1 MEPVDIN
8 SKELQELKSEFNDLK
23 ETLNK
28 QRIVNKELLD
38 QIRRQKTSFIGKDLA
53 KRMSMDIITIPMIIV
68 ICHAVG
74 WPIWFAVAVS
84 IWALIDLIAVLV
96 GRKKFDTR
104 RKMLDGDVLTVAK
117 TVKEYKRFYH
127 LSVVVG
133 AIPAVAL
140 VAFVLIRIY
149 TQSAPDENMLFPTA
163 IYIFTCV
170 AGVLYAVKTY
180 RKKMEACDNLIDV
193 KTYRKKMEAC
203 DNLIDSLER
212 E

>member
-1 MEPVDIN
+1 MSKTMEPVDIN

-28 QRIVNKELLD
+28 QRIVNQELLE
-38 QIRRQKTSFIGKDLA
+38 QIRKQKASFIGKDLT

-84 IWALIDLIAVLV
+84 IWALIDLVAVLV
-96 GRKKFDTR
+96 GREKFDT
-104 RKMLDGDVLTVAK
+104 RKMLDGDVLTAAK

-149 TQSAPDENMLFPTA
+149 TQSVPDENMLLPTA

-170 AGVLYAVKTY
+170 AGVLFS
-180 RKKMEACDNLIDV
+180 V

-203 DNLIDSLER
+203 DNLIDSLEN

>member
-1 MEPVDIN
+1 MSKTMEPVDIN

-28 QRIVNKELLD
+28 QRIVNKELLA
-38 QIRRQKTSFIGKDLA
+38 QVQKQKASFIGKDLA

-68 ICHAVG
+68 ICHAIG
-74 WPIWFAVAVS
+74 WPMWFAAAVS
-84 IWALIDLIAVLV
+84 IWALIDLVAVLV
-96 GRKKFDTR
+96 GRKKFDAQ
-104 RKMLDGDVLTVAK
+104 KMLGDDVLTAAK
-117 TVKEYKRFYH
+117 TVKDYKRFYH

-180 RKKMEACDNLIDV
+180 RKKMEACDNLIH
-193 KTYRKKMEAC
+193 
-203 DNLIDSLER
+203 SLENQ
-212 E
+212 

>member
-1 MEPVDIN
+1 MSKTMEPVDIN
-8 SKELQELKSEFNDLK
+8 SKELQELKSEYNDLK

-28 QRIVNKELLD
+28 QRIVNKELLE
-38 QIRRQKTSFIGKDLA
+38 QIRKQKTSFIGKDLT
-53 KRMSMDIITIPMIIV
+53 KRMSLDIITIPMIIV

-84 IWALIDLIAVLV
+84 IWALIDLVAVLV
-96 GRKKFDTR
+96 GRKKFDT

-180 RKKMEACDNLIDV
+180 RK
-193 KTYRKKMEAC
+193 TMEAC

>member
-1 MEPVDIN
+1 MSKTMEPVDIN

-28 QRIVNKELLD
+28 QRIVNKELLA
-38 QIRRQKTSFIGKDLA
+38 QVQKQKASFIGKDLA

-68 ICHAVG
+68 ICHAIG
-74 WPIWFAVAVS
+74 WPMWFAAAVS
-84 IWALIDLIAVLV
+84 VWALIDLLAVLV
-96 GRKKFDTR
+96 GRKRFDTQ
-104 RKMLDGDVLTVAK
+104 KMLDDDVLTVAK
-117 TVKEYKRFYH
+117 TVKEYKKFYH
-127 LSVVVG
+127 LSMMIG

-140 VAFVLIRIY
+140 VAFILIRIY

-170 AGVLYAVKTY
+170 AGVLFS
-180 RKKMEACDNLIDV
+180 V

-203 DNLIDSLER
+203 DNLIDSLENKS
-212 E
+212 ESITA

>member
-28 QRIVNKELLD
+28 QRIVNKELLA
-38 QIRRQKTSFIGKDLA
+38 QVQKQKASFIGKDLA

-74 WPIWFAVAVS
+74 WPMWFAAAVS
-84 IWALIDLIAVLV
+84 IWALIDLVAVLV
-96 GRKKFDTR
+96 GRKKFDTQ
-104 RKMLDGDVLTVAK
+104 KMLDDDVLTAAK

-127 LSVVVG
+127 LSVVIG

-149 TQSAPDENMLFPTA
+149 TQTAPDENMLFPTA

-180 RKKMEACDNLIDV
+180 RKKMEACDNLID
-193 KTYRKKMEAC
+193 
-203 DNLIDSLER
+203 SLER

>member
-1 MEPVDIN
+1 MDPVDIN

-28 QRIVNKELLD
+28 QRIVNQELLE
-38 QIRRQKTSFIGKDLA
+38 QIRKQKASFIGKDLT

-84 IWALIDLIAVLV
+84 IWALIDLVAVLV
-96 GRKKFDTR
+96 GRKRFDTQ
-104 RKMLDGDVLTVAK
+104 KMLDGDVLTVAK

-180 RKKMEACDNLIDV
+180 RKKMEACDNLI
-193 KTYRKKMEAC
+193 E
-203 DNLIDSLER
+203 SLES

>member
-8 SKELQELKSEFNDLK
+8 SKELQELKSEYNDLK

-28 QRIVNKELLD
+28 QRIVNKELLE
-38 QIRRQKTSFIGKDLA
+38 QIRKQKTSFIGKDLT
-53 KRMSMDIITIPMIIV
+53 KRMSLDIITIPMIIV

-84 IWALIDLIAVLV
+84 LWALIDLIAVLV

-104 RKMLDGDVLTVAK
+104 KMLDDDVLTAAK

-180 RKKMEACDNLIDV
+180 RKKMEACDNLI
-193 KTYRKKMEAC
+193 E
-203 DNLIDSLER
+203 SLEN

>member
-28 QRIVNKELLD
+28 QRIVNKELLE
-38 QIRRQKTSFIGKDLA
+38 QIRKQKTSFIGKDLT
-53 KRMSMDIITIPMIIV
+53 KRMSLDIITIPMIIV

-84 IWALIDLIAVLV
+84 IWALIDLVAVLV

-104 RKMLDGDVLTVAK
+104 KMLDDDVLTAAK

-127 LSVVVG
+127 LSMVVG

-180 RKKMEACDNLIDV
+180 RKTMEACDNLI
-193 KTYRKKMEAC
+193 E
-203 DNLIDSLER
+203 SLEN

>member
-1 MEPVDIN
+1 MSKTMEPVDIN

-28 QRIVNKELLD
+28 QQIVNKELLE
-38 QIRRQKTSFIGKDLA
+38 QIRKQKTSFIGKDLT

-84 IWALIDLIAVLV
+84 IWALIDLLAVLV
-96 GRKKFDTR
+96 GRKKFDTQ
-104 RKMLDGDVLTVAK
+104 KMLGDDVLTAAK
-117 TVKEYKRFYH
+117 TVKDYKRFYH
-127 LSVVVG
+127 LSMVIG

-140 VAFVLIRIY
+140 VAYVLIRIY
-149 TQSAPDENMLFPTA
+149 TQSASDENMLLPTA

-180 RKKMEACDNLIDV
+180 RKKMEACDNLI
-193 KTYRKKMEAC
+193 E
-203 DNLIDSLER
+203 SLEN

>member
-38 QIRRQKTSFIGKDLA
+38 QIRKQKTSFIGKDLT
-53 KRMSMDIITIPMIIV
+53 KRMSLDIITIPMIIV

-74 WPIWFAVAVS
+74 WPMWFAAAVS
-84 IWALIDLIAVLV
+84 IWALIDLLAVLV

-104 RKMLDGDVLTVAK
+104 KMLDDDVLTAAK

-180 RKKMEACDNLIDV
+180 RKKMEACDNLI
-193 KTYRKKMEAC
+193 E
-203 DNLIDSLER
+203 SLEN

>member
-28 QRIVNKELLD
+28 QRIVNKELLA
-38 QIRRQKTSFIGKDLA
+38 QVQKQKASFIGKDLA

-68 ICHAVG
+68 ICHAIG
-74 WPIWFAVAVS
+74 WPMWFTA
-84 IWALIDLIAVLV
+84 
-96 GRKKFDTR
+96 
-104 RKMLDGDVLTVAK
+104 AK

-180 RKKMEACDNLIDV
+180 RKKMEACDNLI
-193 KTYRKKMEAC
+193 E
-203 DNLIDSLER
+203 SLEN

>member
-8 SKELQELKSEFNDLK
+8 SKELQELKSEYNDLK

-28 QRIVNKELLD
+28 QRIVNKELLE
-38 QIRRQKTSFIGKDLA
+38 QIRKQKTSFIGKDLT

-84 IWALIDLIAVLV
+84 IWAAIDLLAVLV

-104 RKMLDGDVLTVAK
+104 KMLDDDVLTAAK

-170 AGVLYAVKTY
+170 AGVLFS
-180 RKKMEACDNLIDV
+180 V

-203 DNLIDSLER
+203 DNLIDSLES

>member
-28 QRIVNKELLD
+28 QRIVNKELLA
-38 QIRRQKTSFIGKDLA
+38 QVQKQKASFIGKDLA

-68 ICHAVG
+68 ICHAIG
-74 WPIWFAVAVS
+74 WPMWFAAAVS
-84 IWALIDLIAVLV
+84 IWALIDLLAVLV
-96 GRKKFDTR
+96 GRKKFDTQ
-104 RKMLDGDVLTVAK
+104 KMLDDDVLTVAK

-127 LSVVVG
+127 LSMVIG

-140 VAFVLIRIY
+140 VAYVLIRIY
-149 TQSAPDENMLFPTA
+149 TQSASDENMLFPTA

-170 AGVLYAVKTY
+170 AGVLFSVKTY
-180 RKKMEACDNLIDV
+180 RKKMKACDS
-193 KTYRKKMEAC
+193 
-203 DNLIDSLER
+203 LIDSLEN
-212 E
+212 

>member
-1 MEPVDIN
+1 MSKTMEPVDIN

-28 QRIVNKELLD
+28 QRIVNKDLLE
-38 QIRRQKTSFIGKDLA
+38 QIRKQKTSFIGKDLT

-84 IWALIDLIAVLV
+84 IWALIDLLAVLV
-96 GRKKFDTR
+96 GRKKFDTQ
-104 RKMLDGDVLTVAK
+104 KMLGDDVLTAAK
-117 TVKEYKRFYH
+117 TVKDYKRFYH
-127 LSVVVG
+127 LSMVIG

-140 VAFVLIRIY
+140 VAYVLIRIY
-149 TQSAPDENMLFPTA
+149 TQSASDENMLFPTA

-170 AGVLYAVKTY
+170 AGVLFSVKTY
-180 RKKMEACDNLIDV
+180 RKKMEACDSLI
-193 KTYRKKMEAC
+193 E
-203 DNLIDSLER
+203 SLEN

>member
-1 MEPVDIN
+1 MESVDIN
-8 SKELQELKSEFNDLK
+8 SKELQELKSEYNDLK

-28 QRIVNKELLD
+28 QRIVNKELLE
-38 QIRRQKTSFIGKDLA
+38 QIRKQKTSFIGKDLT

-84 IWALIDLIAVLV
+84 IWALIDLLAVLA

-104 RKMLDGDVLTVAK
+104 KMLDDDVLTAAK

-149 TQSAPDENMLFPTA
+149 TQSAPDDNMMLPTA
-163 IYIFTCV
+163 IYIFACL
-170 AGVLYAVKTY
+170 AGILLSIKTY
-180 RKKMEACDNLIDV
+180 RK
-193 KTYRKKMEAC
+193 TMEAC
-203 DNLIDSLER
+203 DNLIDSLEG

>member
-8 SKELQELKSEFNDLK
+8 SKELQELKSEYNDLK

-28 QRIVNKELLD
+28 QRIVNKELLA
-38 QIRRQKTSFIGKDLA
+38 QVQKQKTSFIGKDLA

-68 ICHAVG
+68 ICHAIG
-74 WPIWFAVAVS
+74 WPMWFAAAVS
-84 IWALIDLIAVLV
+84 LWALIDLIAVLV
-96 GRKKFDTR
+96 GRKKFDTQ
-104 RKMLDGDVLTVAK
+104 KMLDDDVLTVAK
-117 TVKEYKRFYH
+117 TVKEYKKFYH
-127 LSVVVG
+127 LSMMIG

-140 VAFVLIRIY
+140 VAFILIRIY

-170 AGVLYAVKTY
+170 AGVLFS
-180 RKKMEACDNLIDV
+180 V

-203 DNLIDSLER
+203 DNLIDSLES

>member
-28 QRIVNKELLD
+28 QRIVNKELLE
-38 QIRRQKTSFIGKDLA
+38 QIRKQKTSFIGKDLT

-74 WPIWFAVAVS
+74 WPMWFAVAVS
-84 IWALIDLIAVLV
+84 IWALIDLVAVLV

-104 RKMLDGDVLTVAK
+104 KMLDDDVLTAAK

-180 RKKMEACDNLIDV
+180 RKKMEACDNLI
-193 KTYRKKMEAC
+193 E
-203 DNLIDSLER
+203 SLEN

>member
-8 SKELQELKSEFNDLK
+8 SKELQELKSEYNDLK

-38 QIRRQKTSFIGKDLA
+38 QIRKQKTSFIGKDLT
-53 KRMSMDIITIPMIIV
+53 KRMSTDIITIPMIIV

-74 WPIWFAVAVS
+74 WPVWFAVAVS

-104 RKMLDGDVLTVAK
+104 KMLDDDVLTAAK

-140 VAFVLIRIY
+140 VAFVLVRIY
-149 TQSAPDENMLFPTA
+149 AQSAPDDNMLLPTA
-163 IYIFTCV
+163 IYIFACL
-170 AGVLYAVKTY
+170 AGIL
-180 RKKMEACDNLIDV
+180 LSI

-203 DNLIDSLER
+203 DNLIDSLES

>member
-28 QRIVNKELLD
+28 QRIVNKELLA
-38 QIRRQKTSFIGKDLA
+38 QVQKQKASFIGKDLA

-68 ICHAVG
+68 ICHAIG

-84 IWALIDLIAVLV
+84 IWALIDLVAVLV

-104 RKMLDGDVLTVAK
+104 KMLDDDVLTAAK

-180 RKKMEACDNLIDV
+180 RKKMEACDNLI
-193 KTYRKKMEAC
+193 E
-203 DNLIDSLER
+203 SLEN

>member
-1 MEPVDIN
+1 MSKTMEPVDIN
-8 SKELQELKSEFNDLK
+8 SKELQKLKSEFNELK

-28 QRIVNKELLD
+28 QRIVNKELLA
-38 QIRRQKTSFIGKDLA
+38 QVQKQKASFIGKDLA

-84 IWALIDLIAVLV
+84 IWALIDLLAVLA

-104 RKMLDGDVLTVAK
+104 KMLDDDVLTAAK

-149 TQSAPDENMLFPTA
+149 TQSVPDDNMLLPTA
-163 IYIFTCV
+163 IYIFACL
-170 AGVLYAVKTY
+170 AGIL
-180 RKKMEACDNLIDV
+180 LSV

-203 DNLIDSLER
+203 DNLIDSLEN

>member
-8 SKELQELKSEFNDLK
+8 SKELQELKSEYNDLK
-23 ETLNK
+23 ESLNK
-28 QRIVNKELLD
+28 QRIVNKELLE
-38 QIRRQKTSFIGKDLA
+38 QIRKQKTSFIGKDLT

-84 IWALIDLIAVLV
+84 IWALIDLVAVLV

-104 RKMLDGDVLTVAK
+104 KMLDDDVLTAAK

-140 VAFVLIRIY
+140 VAFVLVRIY
-149 TQSAPDENMLFPTA
+149 AQSAPDDNMLLPTA
-163 IYIFTCV
+163 IYIFACL
-170 AGVLYAVKTY
+170 AGIL
-180 RKKMEACDNLIDV
+180 LSI

-203 DNLIDSLER
+203 DNLIDSLES

>member
-8 SKELQELKSEFNDLK
+8 SKELQELKSEYNDLK

-28 QRIVNKELLD
+28 QRIVNKELLA
-38 QIRRQKTSFIGKDLA
+38 QVQKQKTSFIGKDLA

-74 WPIWFAVAVS
+74 WPMWFAAAVS
-84 IWALIDLIAVLV
+84 IWALIDLLAVLV
-96 GRKKFDTR
+96 GRKRFDTQ
-104 RKMLDGDVLTVAK
+104 KMLDDDVFTVAK
-117 TVKEYKRFYH
+117 TVKEYKKFYH
-127 LSVVVG
+127 LSMMIG

-149 TQSAPDENMLFPTA
+149 TQSAPNENMLLPMV
-163 IYIFTCV
+163 IYIFVCL
-170 AGVLYAVKTY
+170 AGTL
-180 RKKMEACDNLIDV
+180 LLSV

-203 DNLIDSLER
+203 DNLIDSLENKP
-212 E
+212 ESITA

>member
-28 QRIVNKELLD
+28 QRIVNKELLE
-38 QIRRQKTSFIGKDLA
+38 QIRKQKTSFIGKDLT

-84 IWALIDLIAVLV
+84 IWALIDLVAVLV

-104 RKMLDGDVLTVAK
+104 KMLDDDVLTAAK

-170 AGVLYAVKTY
+170 AGVLFSVKTY
-180 RKKMEACDNLIDV
+180 RKKMEACD
-193 KTYRKKMEAC
+193 K
-203 DNLIDSLER
+203 LIDSLES

>member
-28 QRIVNKELLD
+28 QRIVNQELLE
-38 QIRRQKTSFIGKDLA
+38 QIRKQKTSFIGKDLT

-84 IWALIDLIAVLV
+84 IWALIDLLAVLV

-104 RKMLDGDVLTVAK
+104 KMLDDDVLTAAK

-149 TQSAPDENMLFPTA
+149 TQSASDDNMLLPTA
-163 IYIFTCV
+163 IYIFACL
-170 AGVLYAVKTY
+170 AGILLSVKTY
-180 RKKMEACDNLIDV
+180 RKKMEACDS
-193 KTYRKKMEAC
+193 
-203 DNLIDSLER
+203 LIDSLEN
-212 E
+212 

>member
-1 MEPVDIN
+1 MDPVDIN
-8 SKELQELKSEFNDLK
+8 SKELQELKSEYNDLK

-28 QRIVNKELLD
+28 QRIVNKELLE
-38 QIRRQKTSFIGKDLA
+38 QIRKQKTSFIGKDLT

-74 WPIWFAVAVS
+74 WPMWFAATVS

-96 GRKKFDTR
+96 GRKKFDTQ
-104 RKMLDGDVLTVAK
+104 KMLDDDVLTVAK
-117 TVKEYKRFYH
+117 TVKEYKKFYH
-127 LSVVVG
+127 LSMVIG

-140 VAFVLIRIY
+140 VAFILIRIY
-149 TQSAPDENMLFPTA
+149 TQSAPDKNMLLPTA

-170 AGVLYAVKTY
+170 AVVLSS
-180 RKKMEACDNLIDV
+180 V

-203 DNLIDSLER
+203 DNLIDSLENN
-212 E
+212 

>member
-8 SKELQELKSEFNDLK
+8 SKELQELKSEFNEMK

-28 QRIVNKELLD
+28 QRIVNKELLE
-38 QIRRQKTSFIGKDLA
+38 QIRKQKTSFIGKDLT

-74 WPIWFAVAVS
+74 WPMWFAAAVS
-84 IWALIDLIAVLV
+84 IWALIDLLAVLV
-96 GRKKFDTR
+96 GRKRFDTQ
-104 RKMLDGDVLTVAK
+104 KMLDDDVLTVAK
-117 TVKEYKRFYH
+117 AVKEYKKFYH
-127 LSVVVG
+127 LSMMIG

-140 VAFVLIRIY
+140 VAFILIRIY

-170 AGVLYAVKTY
+170 AGVLFS
-180 RKKMEACDNLIDV
+180 V

-203 DNLIDSLER
+203 DNLIDSLEN

>member
-28 QRIVNKELLD
+28 QRIVNKELLA
-38 QIRRQKTSFIGKDLA
+38 QVQKQKTSFIGKDLA

-68 ICHAVG
+68 ICHAIG
-74 WPIWFAVAVS
+74 WPMWFAAAVS
-84 IWALIDLIAVLV
+84 IWALIDLLAVLV
-96 GRKKFDTR
+96 GRKRFDTQ
-104 RKMLDGDVLTVAK
+104 KMLDDDILTVAK
-117 TVKEYKRFYH
+117 TVKEYKKFYH
-127 LSVVVG
+127 LSMMIG
-133 AIPAVAL
+133 AIPAIAL
-140 VAFVLIRIY
+140 VAFILIRIY

-170 AGVLYAVKTY
+170 AGVLFS
-180 RKKMEACDNLIDV
+180 V

-203 DNLIDSLER
+203 DNLIDSLENKS
-212 E
+212 ESITA

>member
-28 QRIVNKELLD
+28 QRIVNKELLA
-38 QIRRQKTSFIGKDLA
+38 QVQKQKTSFIGKDLA

-68 ICHAVG
+68 ICHAIG
-74 WPIWFAVAVS
+74 WPMWFAAAVS
-84 IWALIDLIAVLV
+84 IWALIDLLAVLV
-96 GRKKFDTR
+96 GRKRFDTQ
-104 RKMLDGDVLTVAK
+104 KMLDDDVLTVAK
-117 TVKEYKRFYH
+117 TVKEYKKIYH
-127 LSVVVG
+127 LSVMIG

-140 VAFVLIRIY
+140 VAFILIRIY

-170 AGVLYAVKTY
+170 AGVLFS
-180 RKKMEACDNLIDV
+180 V

-203 DNLIDSLER
+203 DNLIDSMENKS
-212 E
+212 ESITA

>member
-1 MEPVDIN
+1 MSKTMEPVDIN

-28 QRIVNKELLD
+28 QRIVNKELLE
-38 QIRRQKTSFIGKDLA
+38 QIRKQKTSFIGKDLT

-104 RKMLDGDVLTVAK
+104 KMLDDDVLTAAK

-170 AGVLYAVKTY
+170 AGVLLSVKTY
-180 RKKMEACDNLIDV
+180 RKKMEACDS
-193 KTYRKKMEAC
+193 
-203 DNLIDSLER
+203 LIDSLES

>member
-1 MEPVDIN
+1 MDPVDIN

-28 QRIVNKELLD
+28 QRIVNKDLLE
-38 QIRRQKTSFIGKDLA
+38 QIRKQKTSFIGKDLT

-84 IWALIDLIAVLV
+84 IWALIDLVAVLV
-96 GRKKFDTR
+96 GRKKFDTQ
-104 RKMLDGDVLTVAK
+104 KMLDDDVLTAAK

-140 VAFVLIRIY
+140 VAFVLVRIY
-149 TQSAPDENMLFPTA
+149 AQSAPDDNMLLPTA
-163 IYIFTCV
+163 IYIFACL
-170 AGVLYAVKTY
+170 AGIL
-180 RKKMEACDNLIDV
+180 LSV

-203 DNLIDSLER
+203 DNLIDSLES

>member
-1 MEPVDIN
+1 MSKTMEPVDIN

-28 QRIVNKELLD
+28 QRIVNKELLA
-38 QIRRQKTSFIGKDLA
+38 QVQKQKTSFIGKDLA

-68 ICHAVG
+68 ICHAIG
-74 WPIWFAVAVS
+74 WPMWFAAAVS
-84 IWALIDLIAVLV
+84 IWALIDLLAVLV
-96 GRKKFDTR
+96 GRKRFDTQ
-104 RKMLDGDVLTVAK
+104 KMLDDDVLTVAK
-117 TVKEYKRFYH
+117 TVKEYKKFYH
-127 LSVVVG
+127 LSMMIG

-140 VAFVLIRIY
+140 VAFILIRIY

-170 AGVLYAVKTY
+170 AGVLFS
-180 RKKMEACDNLIDV
+180 V

-203 DNLIDSLER
+203 DNLIDSLENK
-212 E
+212 

>member
-8 SKELQELKSEFNDLK
+8 SKELQELKSEYNDLK

-28 QRIVNKELLD
+28 QRIVNKELLE
-38 QIRRQKTSFIGKDLA
+38 QIRKQKTSFIGKDLT
-53 KRMSMDIITIPMIIV
+53 KRMSLDIITIPMIIV

-104 RKMLDGDVLTVAK
+104 KMLDDDVLTAAK

-140 VAFVLIRIY
+140 VAFVLVRIY
-149 TQSAPDENMLFPTA
+149 AQSAPDDNMMLPTA
-163 IYIFTCV
+163 IYIFACL
-170 AGVLYAVKTY
+170 AGIL
-180 RKKMEACDNLIDV
+180 LSI

-203 DNLIDSLER
+203 DNLIDSLES

>member
-38 QIRRQKTSFIGKDLA
+38 QIRKQKTSFIGKDLT
-53 KRMSMDIITIPMIIV
+53 KRMSLDIITIPMIIV

-84 IWALIDLIAVLV
+84 IWALIDLVAVLV

-104 RKMLDGDVLTVAK
+104 KMLDDDVLTAAK

-180 RKKMEACDNLIDV
+180 RKKMEACDNLID
-193 KTYRKKMEAC
+193 
-203 DNLIDSLER
+203 SLER